1 MPKVTSL
8 ALKSPWVEL
17 TTTQKDWDEA
27 PAGLLTNM
35 LTQMH
40 LIRAF
45 EEKVLDLA
53 GQKLINGPA
62 HSSIGQEGGAV
73 GGAIDLRPDDQ
84 VNGSHRGHHQ
94 FLAKVFNYIKP
105 DGIAHNEP
113 FGPEIREV
121 LQRSLAE
128 IAGLKQGYCGG
139 RGGSMHLQW
148 LEAGAMGTNAI
159 VGGAVPFASGFAWAD
174 RHSGSDSVSVTY
186 FGDGAIN
193 IGSVLETMNLAA
205 AWKLPLCFFVENNK
219 YAVST
224 TAEEA
229 TGDERLSVRGM
240 GFNIPSWRVDGMD
253 PLAVYLANQQAL
265 AHMRAGNG
273 PTLIEAEVYRYFHQN
288 GPFPGSAFGYRSKE
302 EEGEWRSRDPLN
314 LVEAHLIRRKD
325 MTQDEI
331 DALRKAS
338 KDIMSEIAGELLEDD
353 PNGQAGT
360 QRFKL
365 DLWPDP
371 STIDEG
377 IRGDVS
383 ELQGVSFKE
392 ESDFASS
399 PKEELKMVEAVASV
413 MQRRMEQDDSIVVMG
428 EDVHK
433 LNGGPRGATKGLA
446 QAFPGRVLGTPI
458 SEAAFTGL
466 GGGLALDGRYVPVVE
481 LMYADFIWVAADQ
494 LFNQIAKARHM
505 FGGQHPMRLVM
516 RVKVGTRTGYG
527 SQHSMDPAGIM
538 ATSVG
543 WRIAAPSNAFDYIGM
558 MNTALA
564 LNDPV
569 VVLEHDA
576 DLYNQVMSVPE
587 GERDFYIPVGKS
599 ALRREGSDVTVL
611 TYLSMVPRSLQAVE
625 NTGADADVI
634 DLRWLDRGSLD
645 WDAIEASIKKTN
657 RVLIVE
663 QGSLGTSY
671 GGWLADEINRR
682 YFDWLDAPVE
692 RVHGSES
699 SPSISKV
706 LEAAALA
713 DVPEI
718 ESKLNE
724 LLQGS
729 QRSVS

>member
-1 MPKVTSL
+1 MPKVTRL
-8 ALKSPWVEL
+8 VLKSPWVEL
-17 TTTQKDWDEA
+17 STTQKDWDEA
-27 PAGLLTNM
+27 PAALLINM

-94 FLAKVFNYIKP
+94 FLAKAFNYVNP
-105 DGIAHNEP
+105 DGIAHDKP
-113 FGPEIREV
+113 FGPKIREV

-174 RHSGSDSVSVTY
+174 RHSGSESVSVTY

-229 TGDERLSVRGM
+229 TGDDRLSVRGM

-302 EEGEWRSRDPLN
+302 EETEWRSRDPLA
-314 LVEAHLIRRKD
+314 LVESHLLRRKD
-325 MTQDEI
+325 MTQEQFQ
-331 DALRKAS
+331 ALRAAS
-338 KDIMSEIAGELLEDD
+338 KDIMSEIASELLEDD
-353 PNGQAGT
+353 PAGQAGT

-371 STIDEG
+371 SSIEQG
-377 IRGDVS
+377 IRGDMS
-383 ELQGVSFKE
+383 ELEGVMFKE
-392 ESDFASS
+392 ETDFASS
-399 PKEELKMVEAVASV
+399 PKEQLKMVEAVASV
-413 MQRRMEQDDSIVVMG
+413 MHRRMEQDESIVVMG
-428 EDVHK
+428 EDIHK
-433 LNGGPRGATKGLA
+433 LKGGPRGATKGLA
-446 QAFPGRVLGTPI
+446 QAFPDRVLGTPI

-505 FGGQHPMRLVM
+505 FGGHHPMRLVM
-516 RVKVGTRTGYG
+516 RVKVGTGTGYG

-543 WRIAAPSNAFDYIGM
+543 WRIAAPANAFDYIGM

-576 DLYNQVMSVPE
+576 DLYNQVMTVPE
-587 GERDFYIPVGKS
+587 GERDFYIPLGK
-599 ALRREGSDVTVL
+599 AMVRREGADVTVL
-611 TYLSMVPRSLQAVE
+611 TYLSMVQPCLSAVE
-625 NTGADADVI
+625 NTGVDAEVI
-634 DLRWLDRGSLD
+634 DLRWLDRGSID
-645 WDAIEASIKKTN
+645 WSAIEESVKKTN

-671 GGWLADEINRR
+671 GGWLAEEINRR
-682 YFDWLDAPVE
+682 FFDWLDAPVE

-713 DVPEI
+713 DVGQI
-718 ESKLNE
+718 ERKLGA
-724 LLQGS
+724 LIQGS
-729 QRSVS
+729 QRSVL